1 MVRSFAAV
9 ICGYIVTGI
18 LIFATDQT
26 FAATVPGFNDMPM
39 PPRFYFLISI
49 CTDTLYS
56 VLGGWTCAAIA
67 KTRVRDRVL
76 ALIALGEL
84 VGVVSTIALWGT
96 VPHYFSFALLVLYPP
111 AVWIGSLF
119 RKPPS
124 AVLP

>member
-39 PPRFYFLISI
+39 PPRFYLLISI

-67 KTRVRDRVL
+67 NSGLPRGIPRAKN
-76 ALIALGEL
+76 
-84 VGVVSTIALWGT
+84 W
-96 VPHYFSFALLVLYPP
+96 YN
-111 AVWIGSLF
+111 SLF
-119 RKPPS
+119 LYGLLGFPLFTIEREYPQF
-124 AVLP
+124 

>member
-1 MVRSFAAV
+1 
-9 ICGYIVTGI
+9 VTPGEI
-18 LIFATDQT
+18 PPNTDINAWAERNRLSGEYLPRIAT
-26 FAATVPGFNDMPM
+26 ATGAHRLELVCE
-39 PPRFYFLISI
+39 L
-49 CTDTLYS
+49 
-56 VLGGWTCAAIA
+56 A